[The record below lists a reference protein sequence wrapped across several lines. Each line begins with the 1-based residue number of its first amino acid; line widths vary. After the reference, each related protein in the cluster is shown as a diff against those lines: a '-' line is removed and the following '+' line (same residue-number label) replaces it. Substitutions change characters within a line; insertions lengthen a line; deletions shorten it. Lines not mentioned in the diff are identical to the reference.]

1 MEKKE
6 FKALVEQYKNEMI
19 ELFNLKK
26 DNIVEQVATEDAVID
41 KDQIEETENN
51 IESTD
56 DEIEEVEDNKEEI

>member
-26 DNIVEQVATEDAVID
+26 DDEIEQTA
-41 KDQIEETENN
+41 ENN
-51 IESTD
+51 II
-56 DEIEEVEDNKEEI
+56 DENSIEENKDSIDDAENMQEDIE

>member
-26 DNIVEQVATEDAVID
+26 DNIVEQVAAEDTVID

-56 DEIEEVEDNKEEI
+56 DEIEEVEDNKE